1 MYENAPNINSCRNNI
16 IKCSK
21 NSIVYFYQNI
31 IYKQYPLYNYKWVNE
46 ISIVNYLNQTINNT
60 IIKFIKCEIIDDYV
74 VDVKNKEICLDKKET
89 VVRISMTRYDTTLN
103 TLSEFTDTEIFFIL
117 NNLLKSLLLCKS
129 RNVLHRDIKERNILI
144 NYKILSADFSSISDA
159 SRIITDVILA
169 DFNISKYNISKNN
182 KRYDIMTATHR
193 SPEIWS
199 AIYNK
204 QYIEYDERIDVWAFC
219 IVLSFLLTS
228 QTFFNYLST
237 MYIKSFPSI
246 LYDVS
251 RLKLALDQFLYIYTR
266 RKIIHI
272 HFFKKIIDM
281 GITIYKDR
289 CTFDDIYDELIK
301 YTNKLNNN
309 NIPTKLIYNEN
320 IMNTTIIDGY
330 ESNLLY
336 KILEN
341 STWINYYHKTTKN
354 EDIILT
360 VFYKN
365 LSNYFYNNTLF
376 YNKLKFLYESRK
388 LKQLTYFLLSLYI
401 LIAYILNEEYHGIDY
416 YMEKINSINMRDNTL
431 GFNKSFKVNTIHKS
445 IINLIIINKFN
456 IIY

>member
-1 MYENAPNINSCRNNI
+1 MCENAPNVNSCRNNI

-21 NSIVYFYQNI
+21 DSIVYFDKNI
-31 IYKQYPLYNYKWVNE
+31 MYKQYPLFNYKWVNE
-46 ISIVNYLNQTINNT
+46 IGIVNYLNQTNNNN
-60 IIKFIKCEIIDDYV
+60 IIKFIKCEIIDDYF

-89 VVRISMTRYDTTLN
+89 FVRISMNRYDTTLN
-103 TLSEFTDTEIFFIL
+103 NLSKFNDTEIFFIIT
-117 NNLLKSLLLCKS
+117 NLLESLLLCKS
-129 RNVLHRDIKERNILI
+129 KNILHRDIKERNILI
-144 NYKILSADFSSISDA
+144 NYKILSTNFSSINDTR
-159 SRIITDVILA
+159 RIITDFILA

-193 SPEIWS
+193 SPEIWL

-204 QYIEYDERIDVWAFC
+204 QYIEYDERIDVWSFC

-228 QTFFNYLST
+228 KTFFNYLST
-237 MYIKSFPSI
+237 MYIKLFPSI

-251 RLKLALDQFLYIYTR
+251 RLKLALDQFLYLYTR
-266 RKIIHI
+266 QKIIHI
-272 HFFKKIIDM
+272 HFFKKIINM

-309 NIPTKLIYNEN
+309 NIPTKLIYNETSLIPIVYVSETN
-320 IMNTTIIDGY
+320 I
-330 ESNLLY
+330 LH

-401 LIAYILNEEYHGIDY
+401 LIAYILNEEYHSIDY
-416 YMEKINSINMRDNTL
+416 YIEKINSINMRDNTL
-431 GFNKSFKVNTIHKS
+431 GFNKSFKVDTIHKS